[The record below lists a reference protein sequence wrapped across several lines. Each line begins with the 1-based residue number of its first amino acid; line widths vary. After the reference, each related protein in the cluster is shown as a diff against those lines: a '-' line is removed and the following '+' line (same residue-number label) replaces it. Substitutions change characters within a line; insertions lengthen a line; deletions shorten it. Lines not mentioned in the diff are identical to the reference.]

1 MAHFAQ
7 IDSNNIVTQVLV
19 IDQET
24 VDTGLFGEPSSF
36 IQTSYNTRGGV
47 HYGQDGQPD
56 DGVALNKNY
65 AGIGFNW
72 DGTGFY
78 APQCHPEATLDKTT
92 YNWICNNADHQ
103 PKEITVGNSN

>member
-1 MAHFAQ
+1 MATYAK
-7 IDSNNIVTQVLV
+7 IENNIVTQVIVAHSKAWCEDAL
-19 IDQET
+19 
-24 VDTGLFGEPSSF
+24 GGEWV
-36 IQTSYNTRGGV
+36 QTSYNTRGGI

-103 PKEITVGNSN
+103 PKEMPNGGTN